1 MIVARIKSRLTQVRS
16 DVRSLS
22 AFTPAPA
29 NRKLAREMAA
39 VRTAELAER
48 ALQSRAA
55 RLARALRNQHFPEA
69 LIERE
74 LRAFEFA
81 VRAELWHILF
91 APRSRR

>member
-1 MIVARIKSRLTQVRS
+1 MIVARIKSRLPRS
-16 DVRSLS
+16 GATFVPFPLS
-22 AFTPAPA
+22 RRRPLIA
-29 NRKLAREMAA
+29 KLAREMAA